1 MEEESFTIHGL
12 HVKEEVDPRKNE
24 TTDSHQNSVDFIS
37 LYDDDEGVQNQNKEI
52 SMEEDLKNLS
62 LASELLH
69 GENSST
75 ENTENEETSLVY
87 SDPEISN
94 PTANSS
100 KYAYSESIKHIEKE
114 SIAEWTPL
122 GQSGSK
128 SKEDAPKKKLEL
140 RQYQQELAERA
151 LRGDNCIIISPTGS
165 GKTVVAIRIIQYHLE
180 KLEKGKKIA
189 FVVDKNNLAN
199 QQAEKIEE
207 YIQCR
212 LKVISGDIQREQ
224 ENVQDIASFFPQYD
238 VLVVTAQ
245 MLVNALNK
253 QNVNIRS
260 FSTLIFDECHHCC
273 GTHPF
278 QKIMNHYLDAKLEYF
293 GGECQL
299 PQIIGF
305 TASIGLG
312 KSNTVQKTIE
322 HVKTTLAN
330 MDANYLVTVQRNKSE
345 LAKHMNNPRQ
355 YITTVPVRRNDEF
368 GTHIR
373 LLMIKTEKYLDDAG
387 VGFLRPPA
395 AKGSTQYKNWLED
408 ALLKAVAQI
417 SETDTNRSLFTLRKY
432 LEIYN
437 NALVHFSHATAIDV
451 LHFIIKEIRNL
462 PKLSGHTE
470 LEQKIKNLLEEDY
483 TTLEACAMDHT
494 RTSENPLLLK
504 LKEII
509 LTTYAENQDMRGIV
523 FVRSRILAELLASWI
538 ENTKELQHI
547 KALRYT
553 SSLAKL
559 SEGGMTR
566 YEQIDAL
573 DLFKEGQ
580 YKIIVATTVAEEG
593 LDIKECN
600 LVVRYDYVGSAISL
614 VQARGR
620 GRAENSRFYI
630 LASEDKC
637 VAEREQMNVLREPM
651 MEEAMRNVQQL
662 IEYNY
667 SSYLTQKREIQQL
680 AKRERWAAKLNQVQ
694 KRVLNLGLGEYYL
707 RCLKCH
713 AHLCMS
719 SDIRRIL
726 NHHYACIS
734 PDLKYSINC
743 TKFETP
749 SYPGED
755 IEMGVGQIDCIGK
768 GCSVKLGTI
777 AFYEGIFYPIL
788 NIKALKIENDFEKG
802 NTLKKWGMVEKY
814 FTVPDLS
821 TNDIENVL
829 KSGKLVE
836 FS

>member
-1 MEEESFTIHGL
+1 MEEEPSTKNGL
-12 HVKEEVDPRKNE
+12 YVQEEEDPRNIE
-24 TTDSHQNSVDFIS
+24 PTEPHQNSMDFIS
-37 LYDDDEGVQNQNKEI
+37 LYDDDEDVQTHDKEI
-52 SMEEDLKNLS
+52 SIEEDLKTLS
-62 LASELLH
+62 LTSDLLN
-69 GENSST
+69 E
-75 ENTENEETSLVY
+75 EDPLPENEETSLAGRD
-87 SDPEISN
+87 DPIISN
-94 PTANSS
+94 TTVNSS
-100 KYAYSESIKHIEKE
+100 KYVYSESATNTEEE
-114 SIAEWTPL
+114 SIAGWKPL
-122 GQSGSK
+122 KQSGSK
-128 SKEDAPKKKLEL
+128 TSSRKDAPKKKLEL
-140 RQYQQELAERA
+140 RHYQLELAERA

-165 GKTVVAIRIIQYHLE
+165 GKTHVAIRIIQHHLE
-180 KLEKGKKIA
+180 KLAKNKKIA

-199 QQAEKIEE
+199 QQSEKIEE
-207 YIQCR
+207 YLQCR
-212 LKVISGDIQREQ
+212 LKVISGDIHREQ

-238 VLVVTAQ
+238 VFVVTAQ
-245 MLVNALNK
+245 MLVNAIAK
-253 QNVNIRS
+253 QNVDIRS
-260 FSTLIFDECHHCC
+260 FSSLIFDECHHCC

-278 QKIMNHYLDAKLEYF
+278 QKIMNYYMDSKLEYF
-293 GGECQL
+293 GGEYQL

-330 MDANYLVTVQRNKSE
+330 MDADCLVTVQRNKSE
-345 LAKHMNNPRQ
+345 LEKHMNNPRQ

-368 GTHIR
+368 GTRIK

-408 ALLKAVAQI
+408 ALLKAVAQL
-417 SETDTNRSLFTLRKY
+417 SESDANRSLFTLRKY

-437 NALVHFSHATAIDV
+437 SALIHFSHATAIDV
-451 LHFIIKEIRNL
+451 LHFIIKEIGNL
-462 PKLSGHTE
+462 PKLSGHTG
-470 LEQKIKNLLEEDY
+470 LEQKIKTLLEEEY
-483 TTLEACAMDHT
+483 TTIEACAMDHT

-509 LTTYAENQDMRGIV
+509 LTTYAENPDMRGIV
-523 FVRSRILAELLASWI
+523 FVRSRILADLLASWI
-538 ENTKELQHI
+538 ENTKELERI
-547 KALRYT
+547 KALKYT

-573 DLFKEGQ
+573 ELFKEGQ

-637 VAEREQMNVLREPM
+637 VAEKESLNVLREPM
-651 MEEAMRNVQQL
+651 MEEAMRTVQQL

-667 SSYLTQKREIQQL
+667 SVYLAQKREIQLL
-680 AKRERWAAKLNQVQ
+680 AKRERDAAKRNQVQ
-694 KRVLNLGLGEYYL
+694 RRVVNSGEYYL

-713 AHLCMS
+713 ANLCMS

-734 PDLKYSINC
+734 PYLKYNINC

-749 SYPGED
+749 SYPGDD

-768 GCSVKLGTI
+768 GCFVKLGTI
-777 AFYEGIFYPIL
+777 ALYEGIFYPIL
-788 NIKALKIENDFEKG
+788 NIKALKIENNFKKG
-802 NTLKKWGMVEKY
+802 DTLKKWNMVEKY

-821 TNDIENVL
+821 TGDIENIV
-829 KSGKLVE
+829 KSGRLID